1 MLSNS
6 DTIERVNDSSHFR
19 YPFTPM
25 AFFRQYIAPLFIFL
39 IFFVALAAASARAF
53 LPSDMA
59 QPAPIEE
66 PSPSAQ
72 PAMSHPGPVQV
83 EHG

>member
-6 DTIERVNDSSHFR
+6 DIIGIVDELSHFR
-19 YPFTPM
+19 DPPIPM

-39 IFFVALAAASARAF
+39 IFLVALVAVSARAF

-66 PSPSAQ
+66 SSPSSQQAR
-72 PAMSHPGPVQV
+72 SNPGLVQV
-83 EHG
+83 EPG

>member
-1 MLSNS
+1 MLANS
-6 DTIERVNDSSHFR
+6 DTIGIVNDSSHFK
-19 YPFTPM
+19 YPSTLM

-39 IFFVALAAASARAF
+39 IFFIALAAASARAF

-59 QPAPIEE
+59 QPAPIEV
-66 PSPSAQ
+66 PSPSVQ
-72 PAMSHPGPVQV
+72 QTMFNPGLEQV

>member
-1 MLSNS
+1 
-6 DTIERVNDSSHFR
+6 
-19 YPFTPM
+19 M

-39 IFFVALAAASARAF
+39 IFFIALAAVSARAF

-66 PSPSAQ
+66 SSPSSAQ
-72 PAMSHPGPVQV
+72 SAMLHPGLGQV

>member
-1 MLSNS
+1 MPSNS
-6 DTIERVNDSSHFR
+6 DIIDIVNELSQFR
-19 YPFTPM
+19 DLPIPM

-39 IFFVALAAASARAF
+39 IFFVALAAVSARAF

-66 PSPSAQ
+66 SSPSPQQARSN
-72 PAMSHPGPVQV
+72 PGLVQV
-83 EHG
+83 ESG